1 MTRELRRW
9 TESELQYL
17 RTHYGWVTTKQLAHD
32 LDREVTAVSRKV
44 WELKIRSAWRQQLT
58 QDITESAD
66 PLLYY
71 LRTAPVQP
79 KLPQYSWSA
88 FDTARLLLLHGVVAD
103 TILAPILGRKPE
115 ALYARRTVL
124 RWNRKAALTA
134 RQQAK
139 ADPAMLALLQ
149 SLQGSGQI
157 ALPERL
163 LTLLYPR
170 GLYETY
176 LRRRYPTPDPTNS
189 ADMPSTAATD

>member
-32 LDREVTAVSRKV
+32 LDREVTAVNRKI

-58 QDITESAD
+58 QDLPAEAD
-66 PLLYY
+66 PALLF
-71 LRTAPVQP
+71 LRQAPCQP
-79 KLPQYSWSA
+79 PVPFHSWTA

-103 TILAPILGRKPE
+103 TVLAPILGRKPE

-124 RWNRKAALTA
+124 RWNRKAALAA
-134 RQQAK
+134 RQQAT

-189 ADMPSTAATD
+189 ADVSGTAATD